1 MDSFFS
7 DKEAIK
13 VRILLVEDDH
23 RLGDLL
29 KRGLSK
35 RHMVDWVDHGQVGL
49 EQALFG
55 DYDLLILDVK
65 LPGIDGISLCKSLRD
80 HNVDSS
86 IIMLTARDSVEDK
99 VEGLSAGA
107 DDYLTK
113 PFSFLELEARIQALS
128 RRPKQ
133 FVEESVLRVRDL
145 EMQPDLFEV
154 KKNGE
159 IVELTRKEFALL
171 ELLMRN
177 VNRILTREQILDRL
191 WGADEI
197 PMTNVVD
204 ALMARLRQKI
214 DDKGPSL
221 IQTVRGVGYKM
232 TP

>member
-1 MDSFFS
+1 M
-7 DKEAIK
+7 
-13 VRILLVEDDH
+13 RILLVEDDN
-23 RLGDLL
+23 RLGNLL

-35 RHMVDWVDHGQVGL
+35 RHLVDWVDDGQMGL

-55 DYDLLILDVK
+55 EYDLLVLDVK
-65 LPGIDGISLCKSLRD
+65 LPSLDGISLCKALRD
-80 HNVDSS
+80 HYIDAS

-99 VEGLSAGA
+99 VEGLTAGA

-133 FVEESVLRVRDL
+133 FIEETALRVGEL

-154 KKNGE
+154 KKGGDT
-159 IVELTRKEFALL
+159 IELTRKEFALL

-177 VNRILTREQILDRL
+177 VNRILTREQILDRV

-204 ALMARLRQKI
+204 ALVARLRQKI
-214 DDKGPSL
+214 DGKGPSM